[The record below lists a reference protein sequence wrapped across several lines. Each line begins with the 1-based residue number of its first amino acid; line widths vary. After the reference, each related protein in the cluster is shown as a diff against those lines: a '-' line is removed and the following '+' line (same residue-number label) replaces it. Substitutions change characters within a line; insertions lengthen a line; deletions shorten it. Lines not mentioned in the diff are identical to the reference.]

1 MSAMGQS
8 APTSMMERANS
19 YCNAAIGYN
28 LRDNPCRIAA
38 ALAYDEC
45 NALNLLT
52 YVEHAEFR
60 RLARLAHER
69 LLQKDTS
76 PAGRALATLHHRAT
90 R

>member
-19 YCNAAIGYN
+19 YCSEAIRHN
-28 LRDNPCRIAA
+28 LRDRPFRLAA
-38 ALAYDEC
+38 ALASDTC
-45 NALNLLT
+45 NELGLLSGA
-52 YVEHAEFR
+52 EHAEFE

-76 PAGRALATLHHRAT
+76 PAGKALATLHYKAT